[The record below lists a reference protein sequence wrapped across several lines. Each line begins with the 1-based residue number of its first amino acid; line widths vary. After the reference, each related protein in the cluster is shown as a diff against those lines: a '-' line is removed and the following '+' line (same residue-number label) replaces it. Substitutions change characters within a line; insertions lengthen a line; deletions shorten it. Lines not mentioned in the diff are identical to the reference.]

1 MSDLTPAVLAARRCP
16 SVDVRNYNSI
26 VLSSIYI
33 FSLRQLCAYNRMEII
48 PIGLQGLCPV
58 SGVPGFQS
66 PDSRGRLLSQFLQ
79 CITMI
84 ISNFKIGTRLAAGF
98 GIVLVLLLIVAAA
111 TVSRIQNIDVA
122 TTKMLDDRYVK
133 VMLANSIQDE
143 VNVQARFLRNATI
156 GANDSAEVKSS
167 LDKVDASV
175 QRNTKLME
183 ELKAMINTDEGMRV
197 FDAMT
202 AARNGYGQA
211 RDAAI
216 KLLRDGQAE
225 AAGQYVLKDLRPP
238 QAKFFDSLKAM
249 VTLQEGLMQEAGKEV
264 RANTSAAFMSTVV
277 LSSIATLTA
286 IIIAVVIT
294 RSITIPVNR
303 AVEVARTV
311 AAGDLTSRIVVTTK
325 DEVGMLLASLA
336 EMNDNLKKIVGEVRN
351 GTDEIA
357 SATTEVATGN
367 MDLSSRTE
375 QQASALEETAS
386 SMEELTSTV
395 RQNSENARQASQ
407 LAQSAT
413 AVAVRGGDVVSQVVS
428 TMESINTSAS
438 KIVDIIAVI
447 DGIAFQTNILALNA
461 AVEAARA
468 GEQGRG
474 FAVVASEV
482 RNLAQRSASAAKEI
496 KVLIGASVD
505 RVQAGNKLVS
515 TAGETMSEVVESVR
529 KLTAVVGEIT
539 TAGREQE
546 TGIEQINEA
555 ITSMDSVTQQNAALV
570 EEAAAATSALQQQAS
585 KLAQAVSIFKLDESV
600 SAMVA
605 PVRKVTPPATT
616 IKPADKSPVR
626 LVASVPKAVPAAK
639 ATGTTPATSIT
650 KAHKDLEWEE
660 F

>member
-1 MSDLTPAVLAARRCP
+1 
-16 SVDVRNYNSI
+16 
-26 VLSSIYI
+26 
-33 FSLRQLCAYNRMEII
+33 MEII
-48 PIGLQGLCPV
+48 LIGLHGLCPA
-58 SGVPGFQS
+58 SGIPGFYS
-66 PDSRGRLLSQFLQ
+66 PDQRGRFLTHFLQ
-79 CITMI
+79 RTTMN

-98 GIVLVLLLIVAAA
+98 GIVLVLLLVVAAV
-111 TVSRIQNIDVA
+111 TVIRIQNINVA
-122 TTKMLDDRYVK
+122 TSKMLDDRYVK
-133 VMLANSIQDE
+133 VMLAKSIQDE
-143 VNVQARFLRNATI
+143 VNVQARFIRNATI
-156 GANDSAEVKSS
+156 GANDAAELNAS
-167 LDKVDASV
+167 LGKVDASV
-175 QRNTKLME
+175 QKNTEMME
-183 ELKAMINTDEGMRV
+183 RLKGLINTEEGTRM
-197 FDAMT
+197 FAAMT
-202 AARNGYGQA
+202 EARSGYGQA

-238 QAKFFDSLKAM
+238 QTRFFDSLKAM
-249 VTLQEGLMQEAGKEV
+249 VALQERLMQESGEEV

-325 DEVGMLLASLA
+325 DEIGMLLASLG

-351 GTDEIA
+351 GTEEIA

-395 RQNSENARQASQ
+395 RQNSENARVANQ

-505 RVQAGNKLVS
+505 RVQDGNKLVS

-529 KLTAVVGEIT
+529 KLTAIVGEIT

-585 KLAQAVSIFKLDESV
+585 KLAQAVSIFKLDETV
-600 SAMVA
+600 SAMAA
-605 PVRKVTPPATT
+605 PVRKITRQVATA
-616 IKPADKSPVR
+616 KPADKS
-626 LVASVPKAVPAAK
+626 LVLAASAPKAAPAAR
-639 ATGTTPATSIT
+639 ATGTTPATSVT

>member
-1 MSDLTPAVLAARRCP
+1 M
-16 SVDVRNYNSI
+16 N
-26 VLSSIYI
+26 
-33 FSLRQLCAYNRMEII
+33 
-48 PIGLQGLCPV
+48 
-58 SGVPGFQS
+58 
-66 PDSRGRLLSQFLQ
+66 
-79 CITMI
+79 

-98 GIVLVLLLIVAAA
+98 GIVLVLLLVVAAV
-111 TVSRIQNIDVA
+111 TLVRIQNIDVA
-122 TTKMLDDRYVK
+122 TSKMLDDRYVK
-133 VMLANSIQDE
+133 VMLAKSIQDE

-156 GANDSAEVKSS
+156 GANDAAELSSS

-175 QRNTKLME
+175 QKNTKMMDQ
-183 ELKAMINTDEGMRV
+183 LKGMINTEEGTRV
-197 FDAMT
+197 FAAMT
-202 AARNGYGQA
+202 DARSGYGKA

-225 AAGQYVLKDLRPP
+225 AAGQYILKDLRPP
-238 QAKFFDSLKAM
+238 QTKFFESLSAM
-249 VTLQEGLMQEAGKEV
+249 VALQERLMQGSGEEV
-264 RANTSAAFMSTVV
+264 RANTSAAFMSTMV
-277 LSSIATLTA
+277 LSSFATLAA

-325 DEVGMLLASLA
+325 DEVGMLLTSLG

-351 GTDEIA
+351 GTEEIA

-395 RQNSENARQASQ
+395 RQNSENARQANQ

-438 KIVDIIAVI
+438 KIVDIISVI

-505 RVQAGNKLVS
+505 RVQDGNKLVS

-529 KLTAVVGEIT
+529 KLTAIVGEIT

-585 KLAQAVSIFKLDESV
+585 KLAQAVSIFKLDEPV
-600 SAMVA
+600 SAMAA
-605 PVRKVTPPATT
+605 PVRNITRQVATA
-616 IKPADKSPVR
+616 KPAHVSPV
-626 LVASVPKAVPAAK
+626 LATSAPKAAPVAR
-639 ATGTTPATSIT
+639 ATGTTPATSVPRG
-650 KAHKDLEWEE
+650 HKDLEWEE

>member
-1 MSDLTPAVLAARRCP
+1 LCLQSDRDYSHRVAR
-16 SVDVRNYNSI
+16 I
-26 VLSSIYI
+26 VSCFRYSWFY
-33 FSLRQLCAYNRMEII
+33 F
-48 PIGLQGLCPV
+48 
-58 SGVPGFQS
+58 
-66 PDSRGRLLSQFLQ
+66 PDQRGRLLTHFLQ
-79 CITMI
+79 RTTMN

-98 GIVLVLLLIVAAA
+98 GIVLVLLLVVAAV
-111 TVSRIQNIDVA
+111 TVIRIQNINVA
-122 TTKMLDDRYVK
+122 TSKMLDDRYVK
-133 VMLANSIQDE
+133 VMLAKSIQDE
-143 VNVQARFLRNATI
+143 VNVQARFIRNATI
-156 GANDSAEVKSS
+156 GANDAAELNAS
-167 LDKVDASV
+167 LGKVDASV
-175 QRNTKLME
+175 QKNTEMME
-183 ELKAMINTDEGMRV
+183 RLKGLINTEEGTRM
-197 FDAMT
+197 FAAMT
-202 AARNGYGQA
+202 EARSAYGQA

-238 QAKFFDSLKAM
+238 QTRFFDSLKAM
-249 VTLQEGLMQEAGKEV
+249 VALQERLMQESGEEV

-325 DEVGMLLASLA
+325 DEIGMLLASLG

-351 GTDEIA
+351 GTEEIA

-395 RQNSENARQASQ
+395 RQNSENARVANQ

-505 RVQAGNKLVS
+505 RVQDGNKLVS

-529 KLTAVVGEIT
+529 KLTAIVGEIT

-585 KLAQAVSIFKLDESV
+585 KLAQAVSIFKLDEPV
-600 SAMVA
+600 SAMAA
-605 PVRKVTPPATT
+605 PVRKITRQVATA
-616 IKPADKSPVR
+616 KPADKS
-626 LVASVPKAVPAAK
+626 LVLAASAPKAAPTAR
-639 ATGTTPATSIT
+639 ATGTTPATSVT

>member
-1 MSDLTPAVLAARRCP
+1 M
-16 SVDVRNYNSI
+16 N
-26 VLSSIYI
+26 
-33 FSLRQLCAYNRMEII
+33 
-48 PIGLQGLCPV
+48 
-58 SGVPGFQS
+58 
-66 PDSRGRLLSQFLQ
+66 
-79 CITMI
+79 

-133 VMLANSIQDE
+133 VMLAKSIQDE

-156 GANDSAEVKSS
+156 GANDSAELKSS

-175 QRNTKLME
+175 QRNTKMME
-183 ELKAMINTDEGMRV
+183 ELKAMINTDEGIRV

-238 QAKFFDSLKAM
+238 QTKFFDSLKAM
-249 VTLQEGLMQEAGKEV
+249 VALQEGLMQEAGKEV
-264 RANTSAAFMSTVV
+264 RTNTSAAFMSTVV

-600 SAMVA
+600 SSMAA
-605 PVRKVTPPATT
+605 PVRKITRPATT
-616 IKPADKSPVR
+616 IKPAEKSPVR
-626 LVASVPKAVPAAK
+626 LVASVPKAAPAAK

-650 KAHKDLEWEE
+650 RSHKDLEWEE

>member
-1 MSDLTPAVLAARRCP
+1 M
-16 SVDVRNYNSI
+16 N
-26 VLSSIYI
+26 
-33 FSLRQLCAYNRMEII
+33 
-48 PIGLQGLCPV
+48 
-58 SGVPGFQS
+58 
-66 PDSRGRLLSQFLQ
+66 
-79 CITMI
+79 

-133 VMLANSIQDE
+133 VMLAKSIQDE

-156 GANDSAEVKSS
+156 GANDSAELKSS

-175 QRNTKLME
+175 QRNTKMME

-238 QAKFFDSLKAM
+238 QTKFFDSLKAM
-249 VTLQEGLMQEAGKEV
+249 VALQEGLMQEAGKEV
-264 RANTSAAFMSTVV
+264 RANKSAAFMSTVV

-600 SAMVA
+600 SAMAA
-605 PVRKVTPPATT
+605 PVGKTTRSATT
-616 IKPADKSPVR
+616 IKPADKSSVR
-626 LVASVPKAVPAAK
+626 LVASVPKAAPATK
-639 ATGTTPATSIT
+639 ATGTTPATSIA

>member
-1 MSDLTPAVLAARRCP
+1 MK
-16 SVDVRNYNSI
+16 
-26 VLSSIYI
+26 
-33 FSLRQLCAYNRMEII
+33 
-48 PIGLQGLCPV
+48 
-58 SGVPGFQS
+58 
-66 PDSRGRLLSQFLQ
+66 
-79 CITMI
+79 
-84 ISNFKIGTRLAAGF
+84 ISNFKIGHRLAVGF
-98 GIVLVLLLIVAAA
+98 GIVLVLLSIVAAV
-111 TVSRIQNIDVA
+111 TVIRIQKINTA
-122 TTKMLDDRYVK
+122 TDEMLDDRYVK
-133 VMLANSIQDE
+133 VMLATSIRDE
-143 VNVQARFLRNATI
+143 VNLQARLFQNAVI
-156 GANDSAEVKSS
+156 GANDSAALSSS
-167 LDKVDASV
+167 LEQIDASV
-175 QRNTKLME
+175 LKNTRMME
-183 ELKAMINTDEGMRV
+183 QLESILNTEEGKRV
-197 FDAMT
+197 FNAMT
-202 AARNGYGQA
+202 EARNSNGHA
-211 RDAAI
+211 REVVI

-225 AAGQYVLKDLRPP
+225 AAGQYVLKDMLPI
-238 QAKFFDSLKAM
+238 QTKLFDSLNEM
-249 VTLQEGLMQEAGKEV
+249 VALQQGLMQTAGKEV
-264 RANTSAAFMSTVV
+264 HANTSGAITSTVV

-286 IIIAVVIT
+286 IFIAVVIT

-311 AAGDLTSRIVVTTK
+311 AAGDLTSRIIVTTK
-325 DEVGMLLASLA
+325 DEVGMLLTSLA
-336 EMNDNLKKIVGEVRN
+336 EMNDNLSRIVGEVRN

-395 RQNSENARQASQ
+395 RQNSENACQANQ
-407 LAQSAT
+407 LAQSAA
-413 AVAVRGGDVVSQVVS
+413 AVAVRGGEVVSQVVL

-515 TAGETMSEVVESVR
+515 IAGETMGEVVESVQ
-529 KLTAVVGEIT
+529 KLTAIVGEIT

-585 KLAQAVSIFKLDESV
+585 KLAQAVSIFRLGELV
-600 SAMVA
+600 SATVLPEPKITQAMRTEITGSKSLVRVVSNVSKFAAGSVA
-605 PVRKVTPPATT
+605 RDMIRTP
-616 IKPADKSPVR
+616 
-626 LVASVPKAVPAAK
+626 
-639 ATGTTPATSIT
+639 GIT
-650 KAHKDLEWEE
+650 KPQKQAEWEE